1 MACSVSLLL
10 GAVFLLALAM
20 QQTGAAGPRVFDLPQ
35 KIQEF
40 VNQESRRFNVPVIW
54 WNMYGDRSHLLEN
67 ADKYGGYK
75 VSSTVGSIQYGSV
88 SKSSFDAKVVYTE
101 WSYNHGPTEPI
112 IVTVKR
118 TKTRTH
124 QYSWQTQEGVITV
137 GSISIEAGLP
147 KVVGATASVSKTLS
161 LSTTTGQVETVSE
174 EYAVDVK
181 VTVPPRKKAKIEWVV
196 TDVIQEI
203 PWTAQIDIEGSFA
216 VWFRE
221 KVDDHY
227 LWFYR
232 VRSLQDPLLEETRE
246 GVRYTARGIFTGVH
260 GTEAH
265 LRVSQYDIPLALN
278 HFDTPLAL
286 NHFKEIPRRPTG
298 VYYIPLPS
306 PHVRRW

>member
-1 MACSVSLLL
+1 MAGSGPLIL
-10 GAVFLLALAM
+10 GAVFLLAQAT
-20 QQTGAAGPRVFDLPQ
+20 QQTGAAETRVFDLPQ

-40 VNQESRRFNVPVIW
+40 VNQESRRYNVPVNW
-54 WNMYGDRSHLLEN
+54 WNMYGNHSHLIEN
-67 ADKYGGYK
+67 AEKYGRYK
-75 VSSTVGSIQYGSV
+75 VSSTAGSFQYGNV

-101 WSYNHGPTEPI
+101 WSSNHGPTEPI

-181 VTVPPRKKAKIEWVV
+181 VTVPPMKSAKIEWVV
-196 TDVIQEI
+196 TDVTQEI
-203 PWTAQIDIEGSFA
+203 PWTAQIDIEGWFS

-221 KVDDHY
+221 KVNDHY
-227 LWFYR
+227 LWFYE
-232 VRSLQDPLLEETRE
+232 VKDLKDPLLEETE
-246 GVRYTARGIFTGVH
+246 KGVRYTAKGIFHGVH

-265 LRVSQYDIPLALN
+265 LRVSQYDMPLALN
-278 HFDTPLAL
+278 F
-286 NHFKEIPRRPTG
+286 FKGKREKPSD
-298 VYYIPLPS
+298 VYIIPLPS
-306 PHVRRW
+306 PHVRRR